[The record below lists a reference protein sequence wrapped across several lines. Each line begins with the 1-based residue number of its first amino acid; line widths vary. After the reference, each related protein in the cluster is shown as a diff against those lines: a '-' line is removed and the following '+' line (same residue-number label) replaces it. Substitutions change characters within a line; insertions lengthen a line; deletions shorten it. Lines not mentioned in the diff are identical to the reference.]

1 MNLLPV
7 ILAGGGGTRL
17 WPLSRGHFPKQ
28 FLSVVGDKTLLQD
41 TLIRM
46 PGDTALPFSVQAP
59 MVVCNE
65 EHRFMVGEQARQSRC
80 DLSSIVLEPI
90 GRNTAPALTCAALLA
105 IADGDDPLLLMMPAD
120 QLIADVEGFRQCVV
134 AGAAAAEAGA
144 LVTFGVVPDKPETGY
159 GYIQLGAMLDTGAL
173 PSHSIAAFR
182 EKPDLDTATAYLADG
197 GYRWNAGIFLMRAS
211 VWLRAIETFNPEIAA
226 ASREAV

>member
-46 PGDTALPFSVQAP
+46 PRINDATELPFTVQAP

-65 EHRFMVGEQARQSRC
+65 EHRFMVGEQARQIRC
-80 DLSSIVLEPI
+80 DLNSIVLEPI
-90 GRNTAPALTCAALLA
+90 GRNTLHVRRAA
-105 IADGDDPLLLMMPAD
+105 
-120 QLIADVEGFRQCVV
+120 R
-134 AGAAAAEAGA
+134 
-144 LVTFGVVPDKPETGY
+144 
-159 GYIQLGAMLDTGAL
+159 
-173 PSHSIAAFR
+173 HR
-182 EKPDLDTATAYLADG
+182 
-197 GYRWNAGIFLMRAS
+197 RR
-211 VWLRAIETFNPEIAA
+211 
-226 ASREAV
+226 